1 MKIENKTRWRT
12 EDIRAIVAAS
22 LKERGVPS
30 TGLRVTVVCA
40 RGQRISGLAN
50 IGRMRQSVDRSGID
64 ESGHVAPKLVKR
76 MRYGTYMTLRLPNAL
91 PGDEAMAHDLGG
103 PTLRERFARVV
114 EHEVAHLQGLDH
126 SAMGEKL
133 CYCSQETPWLGELP
147 LRAEAPAETATPQA
161 AFADKEAHA
170 RAMLK
175 RSLTR
180 LKRATSIAK
189 RWQRRVNYYGK
200 KASAP

>member
-12 EDIRAIVAAS
+12 DDLRALISAC
-22 LKERGVPS
+22 LKARGVPS
-30 TGLRVTVVCA
+30 KGLSVTVVA
-40 RGQRISGLAN
+40 SRRGGRISGFAN
-50 IGRMRQSVDRSGID
+50 IGRMREQRDGFGKD
-64 ESGHVAPKLVKR
+64 FKLVKR
-76 MRYGTYMTLRLPNAL
+76 MRYGTYMTLRLPQPV

-114 EHEVAHLQGLDH
+114 EHEIAHLQGLDH

-133 CYCSQETPWLGELP
+133 YYCKQETPWLGELP
-147 LRAEAPAETATPQA
+147 LRAGSETYLSMREPKA

-170 RAMLK
+170 RAMLAK
-175 RSLTR
+175 ATTR

-200 KASAP
+200 KVSP